1 MTTIS
6 SYTIDRSKKFAVIDK
21 GKIIPLRRNSEIES
35 GWYNK
40 NLKIIEPNEKEIGA
54 ILFVTKDLDSL
65 RKFLKKLDFK
75 KLKKKVQ
82 YAKNDVIVD
91 VFNGWNDLTIK
102 VYAKI
107 DYKIRHKDYLEVK

>member
-1 MTTIS
+1 MNIPKIPI
-6 SYTIDRSKKFAVIDK
+6 IDVNTRKH
-21 GKIIPLRRNSEIES
+21 NETES

-40 NLKIIEPNEKEIGA
+40 NLKKIKPNEKEIGA
-54 ILFVTKDLDSL
+54 ILFVTKDFDSL
-65 RKFLKKLDFK
+65 HNFLKKLNFK

-82 YAKNDVIVD
+82 YVKNDVIID

-107 DYKIRHKDYLEVK
+107 DYKKRHKDYLEM